1 MKIKR
6 EFLICT
12 AIFVLM
18 ASLPLFAIGAS
29 YGVDESA
36 STDTPAVLSN
46 VESSKTESK
55 AEKTPSKTESK
66 KAESKVVSS
75 EVKASESSQENLLEL
90 SNGDKI
96 SADGKFKILDTST
109 NDVLTLTDEEFLIGA
124 VAAEMPPSYETEAL
138 KAQCVAAYTCYA
150 KKRADERANPHE
162 ELNGADFSADLS
174 KKQIYLTPERMKESC
189 GESYEEIYSKYKNI
203 VEAVK
208 GEVLTYKGELITCTY
223 FAISSGKT
231 DSFKDIFGKD
241 LPYLTAVSSPYDAF
255 APNYKSEK
263 AISAEDFKKAFEEN
277 SDTVDFSEKADK
289 WISDIKLT
297 DSGSVKSIKIG
308 GVEFSGSKVREILGL
323 RSACFSVKYDK
334 EFQFE
339 VKGYGHNVGMSQ
351 YGANEMAKEGI
362 SYKGILEHYYTVTDV
377 NSQ

>member
-29 YGVDESA
+29 YGLEEPIN
-36 STDTPAVLSN
+36 TDTSDVLSK
-46 VESSKTESK
+46 VESSKSENKTEK
-55 AEKTPSKTESK
+55 VPSKTETK
-66 KAESKVVSS
+66 KAESKATSL
-75 EVKASESSQENLLEL
+75 ETKASESLQENLVEV
-90 SNGDKI
+90 SNSDKI
-96 SADGKFKILDTST
+96 SADEKFKILDTST
-109 NDVLTLTDEEFLIGA
+109 NEILTLTDEEFLIGA
-124 VAAEMPPSYETEAL
+124 VAAEMPPSYEAEAL
-138 KAQCVAAYTCYA
+138 KAQCVATYTCYA

-174 KKQIYLTPERMKESC
+174 KKQIYLTPNRMEEDC
-189 GESYEEIYSKYKNI
+189 GESYDEIYSKYKNV
-203 VEAVK
+203 VEDVK

-277 SDTVDFSEKADK
+277 SDTVDFSESADK

-323 RSACFSVKYDK
+323 RSACFSIKYDK

-362 SYKGILEHYYTVTDV
+362 GYKGILEHYYNV

>member
-29 YGVDESA
+29 YGVDKSA
-36 STDTPAVLSN
+36 NTDMSAVSSD
-46 VESSKTESK
+46 VKSSKPENK
-55 AEKTPSKTESK
+55 AEKTSSKAESK
-66 KAESKVVSS
+66 KAESKATSS
-75 EVKASESSQENLLEL
+75 VSESSQESHVEV

-109 NDVLTLTDEEFLIGA
+109 NEVLTLTDEEFLIGA

-138 KAQCVAAYTCYA
+138 KAQCVATYTCYA
-150 KKRADERANPHE
+150 KKRADERDNPHE

-174 KKQIYLTPERMKESC
+174 KKQVYLTPDRMKEDC
-189 GESYEEIYSKYKNI
+189 GENYEEIYSKYKGV
-203 VEAVK
+203 VECVK

-263 AISAEDFKKAFEEN
+263 NISEEDFKKAFEKS
-277 SDTVDFSEKADK
+277 SDKVDFSEKADK
-289 WISDIKLT
+289 WISNIKLT

-308 GVEFSGSKVREILGL
+308 GIEFSGSKVREILGL
-323 RSACFSVKYDK
+323 RSACFSIKYDN

-362 SYKGILEHYYTVTDV
+362 GYKGILEHYYKVKL
-377 NSQ
+377 